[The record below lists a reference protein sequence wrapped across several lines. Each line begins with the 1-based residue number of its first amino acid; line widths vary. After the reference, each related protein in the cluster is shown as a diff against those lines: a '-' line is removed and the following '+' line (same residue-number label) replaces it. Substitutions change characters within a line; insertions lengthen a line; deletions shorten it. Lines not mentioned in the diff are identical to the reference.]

1 MFLGLIVRLGDNSRL
16 VGIDVF
22 VNIVG
27 DIVAFNANVSLE
39 VTKLVG
45 ELDCEMDTVELY
57 SIVGIPVMLTSTN
70 VGLGDGSKLVGTD
83 VF

>member
-1 MFLGLIVRLGDNSRL
+1 MFLGLIVRLGDSSTL

-27 DIVAFNANVSLE
+27 DIVAFSANVSLE

-45 ELDCEMDTVELY
+45 ELDAEDDIVEL
-57 SIVGIPVMLTSTN
+57 
-70 VGLGDGSKLVGTD
+70 
-83 VF
+83 